1 MLGLS
6 SPPLILRV
14 FRAGDPILE
23 GEPVTESSNLL
34 LAGVPP
40 AASAAYSPLRR
51 RLRRPGVE
59 GPAVVAPGGAE
70 EDSARM
76 VSFISFNLPFSSTSA
91 ASLEIASSSLE
102 TRKGLVPLV
111 SNPRASNASLSSAT
125 FILLTPDIS
134 EPHFLP
140 VSARTTSENKSETL
154 TR

>member
-70 EDSARM
+70 EDSARI
-76 VSFISFNLPFSSTSA
+76 VSFISFSLDPGSSDD
-91 ASLEIASSSLE
+91 
-102 TRKGLVPLV
+102 
-111 SNPRASNASLSSAT
+111 LSIRS
-125 FILLTPDIS
+125 
-134 EPHFLP
+134 HY
-140 VSARTTSENKSETL
+140 
-154 TR
+154 